1 MGTEFWHPGSRDM
14 SEHFE
19 RERRESEKL
28 VLDALG
34 QIRADT
40 AEVNRKTGEMYTALF
55 GPASMPHMGFIPRT
69 DNRLD
74 ELDNPKTGR
83 VRMIEKRMWLW
94 IGALSVLVPAS
105 VWGLE
110 KLLR

>member
-55 GPASMPHMGFIPRT
+55 GPASMPHMASFRAPITGWMSWTIPRPG
-69 DNRLD
+69 
-74 ELDNPKTGR
+74 EF
-83 VRMIEKRMWLW
+83 
-94 IGALSVLVPAS
+94 A
-105 VWGLE
+105 
-110 KLLR
+110 